1 VRFTGNG
8 SKPKSRNFSQKG
20 ELMSAEIE
28 REKMCRRKTRLGR
41 ERERERTSKEEGIMK
56 RKVRFFHMCFYSS
69 YLIYMI

>member
-1 VRFTGNG
+1 MRFTGNG

-41 ERERERTSKEEGIMK
+41 ERERENEQRGRNHEKKSEIFSH
-56 RKVRFFHMCFYSS
+56 V
-69 YLIYMI
+69 LLQ